1 MNSQASHGSSTS
13 SSAAKRRHSA
23 GHEPVHEFGEQV
35 WADLNSLCMD
45 EHFSDVSF
53 IVEDQRLPA
62 HRIILGKRSN
72 YFRDLLCGD
81 TAECEGQ
88 IGVDSLEAFK
98 IVLGYLYSGTLPIS
112 TLDQECHHPSSRP
125 GQSVWFAGSRVGNS
139 QTPGGESGRQQRFHN
154 PESYS

>member
-13 SSAAKRRHSA
+13 SGAAKRRHSA
-23 GHEPVHEFGEQV
+23 EHEPVHEFGEQV

-72 YFRDLLCGD
+72 YFRELLCGRSGF
-81 TAECEGQ
+81 AGGIQ
-88 IGVDSLEAFK
+88 NSPGLPL
-98 IVLGYLYSGTLPIS
+98 LGHSAHIHTGPGM
-112 TLDQECHHPSSRP
+112 PSSKFSAWP
-125 GQSVWFAGSRVGNS
+125 IGLVCWKSSRK
-139 QTPGGESGRQQRFHN
+139 
-154 PESYS
+154 